1 MMHKMHG
8 KTMGSKKMKSG
19 SKGKKSA
26 KKGRKS

>member
-1 MMHKMHG
+1 MHKMHG
-8 KTMGSKKMKSG
+8 KMMGGKKMKSG